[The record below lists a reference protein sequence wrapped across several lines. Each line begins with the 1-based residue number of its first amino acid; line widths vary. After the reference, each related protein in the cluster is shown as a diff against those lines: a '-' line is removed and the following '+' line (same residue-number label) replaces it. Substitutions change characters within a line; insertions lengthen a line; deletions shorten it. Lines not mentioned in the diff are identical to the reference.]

1 MTRMRSAIQGILLP
15 FPLFVTSGENSPG
28 FTTCAVVYTTK
39 TEESEEEA
47 CTEKGSFAPL
57 RGGSRTFSP
66 KGGKGKR
73 KMNFPYL
80 AHKEILM
87 SPFPLSVRRRARRQE
102 KRAAWLR
109 RQKKRG
115 EIMLV
120 ARKRNPPPPLRCV
133 FAYRTR
139 LPPSLRSAVRAC
151 GGRGRRGANEENKES
166 TTPEHFASGA
176 PLAKTAEVR
185 SEGGPPPGVCLHKLP
200 KKKRISP

>member
-1 MTRMRSAIQGILLP
+1 MTRKRSAIQGILLP

-28 FTTCAVVYTTK
+28 FTTRTVVYTK
-39 TEESEEEA
+39 TGESVEEA
-47 CTEKGSFAPL
+47 CTKKGSFAPL

-87 SPFPLSVRRRARRQE
+87 SPFSSFRPSPRAQARE
-102 KRAAWLR
+102 KSGLVTASE
-109 RQKKRG
+109 KKRG
-115 EIMLV
+115 NHAGCTE
-120 ARKRNPPPPLRCV
+120 KKPPPPLRCV

-139 LPPSLRSAVRAC
+139 LPPSLLSAVRAC

-176 PLAKTAEVR
+176 PLVKTAEVR
-185 SEGGPPPGVCLHKLP
+185 SEGGAPPGVCLHKLP
-200 KKKRISP
+200 KKEKD